1 MEPKVLYLFYFYNLC
16 IFFSGGLLMRYCK
29 KCIMPDT
36 RPHISFDEEGVC
48 LPCRRYENRKNIDWD
63 SRWKELEELCDKHR
77 GRNGD
82 GYDCIIAVSSG
93 KDSHF
98 QVHLFKEKLG
108 MNPLCLSIDNY
119 SWTQAGRLN
128 FENLGD
134 QFGIDILTL
143 NFNRKVARMMIKSGL
158 YKKLIPT
165 WVWDRMV
172 YSYPLQM
179 AIKFKI
185 PLVIWGENTAYER
198 GGPINEDT
206 PDALVQLKNDVVKPI
221 PLAEWLEEGIT
232 LKDFNPLIYP
242 TMEEIEKAG
251 IEARF
256 CSYYMPWSDYGNYEW
271 AVTRGW
277 KTLKDTGEWER
288 AGLPG
293 LHYLQIDTIGYLV
306 HNWCKFVKFGHW
318 ALTDYLSL
326 DIREGRQTRE
336 DAIKI
341 AMEHEYKLDHKMLKD
356 FISFVGITENE
367 FWEVVDKHANRDIVE
382 KVNGVWKLKEPIH

>member
-1 MEPKVLYLFYFYNLC
+1 
-16 IFFSGGLLMRYCK
+16 
-29 KCIMPDT
+29 
-36 RPHISFDEEGVC
+36 
-48 LPCRRYENRKNIDWD
+48 
-63 SRWKELEELCDKHR
+63 
-77 GRNGD
+77 
-82 GYDCIIAVSSG
+82 
-93 KDSHF
+93 
-98 QVHLFKEKLG
+98 
-108 MNPLCLSIDNY
+108 
-119 SWTQAGRLN
+119 
-128 FENLGD
+128 
-134 QFGIDILTL
+134 
-143 NFNRKVARMMIKSGL
+143 
-158 YKKLIPT
+158 
-165 WVWDRMV
+165 
-172 YSYPLQM
+172 
-179 AIKFKI
+179 
-185 PLVIWGENTAYER
+185 LVIWGENTAYER

-221 PLAEWLEEGIT
+221 PLEEWLEEGIT

-242 TMEEIEKAG
+242 SMEEIEKAG

-288 AGLPG
+288 EGLPG

-341 AMEHEYKLDHKMLKD
+341 AMEHEYKLDQKMLKD